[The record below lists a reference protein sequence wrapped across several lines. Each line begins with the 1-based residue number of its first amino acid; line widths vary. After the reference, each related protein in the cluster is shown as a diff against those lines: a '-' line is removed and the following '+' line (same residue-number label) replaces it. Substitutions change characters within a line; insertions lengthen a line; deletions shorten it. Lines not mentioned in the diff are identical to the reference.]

1 MKNRFVPVVSALA
14 LSMLVAYPVA
24 AQVGQA
30 AATPAA
36 VAGSSMEASVADK
49 MNQVKATLVA
59 LKDQVTSTT
68 AALDALRKA
77 ANDGAP
83 LQGPYADF
91 AAKYKALDNGLNTLG
106 EQSVAAR
113 ASTEAYFQSRQQ
125 AIDTIQNKDIKTSAM
140 DRLNTDKSRYSKVLA
155 AADQAKQKLQP
166 FMSELKDINTLLS
179 VEMTAA
185 SVKSLSDTISRLGRD
200 AAGTV
205 ADAIA
210 AVNNAISGGGGEG
223 SWNKPWSTE

>member
-1 MKNRFVPVVSALA
+1 MKNRFVPVVTALA
-14 LSMLVAYPVA
+14 MGMAMAFPVA

-30 AATPAA
+30 AVAPSA
-36 VAGSSMEASVADK
+36 VTGSSIEASVAEK
-49 MNQVKATLVA
+49 INQVKVTLTA
-59 LKDQVTSTT
+59 LKDQVTATT
-68 AALDALRKA
+68 TALDALRKA

-91 AAKYKALDNGLNTLG
+91 AAKYNALDNGMNTLR

-125 AIDTIQNKDIKTSAM
+125 AIDTIQNKDIKESAI

-166 FMSELKDINTLLS
+166 FMSELKDVNTLLS

-185 SVKSLSDTISRLGRD
+185 SVKSLSDTTSRLGRD
-200 AAGTV
+200 AVGTV

-210 AVNNAISGGGGEG
+210 EVEYAMSGGSGGGGG
-223 SWNKPWSTE
+223 KKSWPTE